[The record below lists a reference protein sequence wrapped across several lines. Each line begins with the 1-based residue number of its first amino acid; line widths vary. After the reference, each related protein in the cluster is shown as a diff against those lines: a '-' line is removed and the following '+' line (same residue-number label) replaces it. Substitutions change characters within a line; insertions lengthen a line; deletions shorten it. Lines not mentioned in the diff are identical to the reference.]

1 MSAGITQLVCLGAQ
15 DEWISSEPE
24 MSHFSA
30 TYQRHTPFAQSVE
43 KQYIQGAVRSNSYSS
58 ITLGKN
64 GDMLGYTFFTVDDG
78 TQTLEISDWTQ
89 LIKSVDLVVGGQV
102 IDSQSSLF
110 SQNVALDML
119 AKNTTKSAL
128 GPGGR
133 TSWFYPLRFFFCE
146 ALESALPVCALGY
159 QDVELRIRWGP
170 LAGNYTWEC
179 HSNYYFLG
187 ELERKQ
193 IAEQTINMLI
203 YQIQESEASHELTQE
218 LTFNHPVKFIASANA
233 VTDTTLTTASNRI
246 KLSVNGVDLSAFK
259 WARPHF
265 LDISAYYHTLSVTSP
280 DVFMHSFANNT
291 ASLQPTGT
299 LNFSRV
305 SSFKIHSE
313 SQTLIDKIYAC
324 SYNIFTIQNG
334 IGALRYAN

>member
-24 MSHFSA
+24 MSHFSSS
-30 TYQRHTPFAQSVE
+30 YRRHTPFAQSVE

-64 GDMLGYTFFTVDDG
+64 GDMLGYTFLTVDDG
-78 TQTLEISDWTQ
+78 TKALEISDWTA
-89 LIKSVDLVVGGQV
+89 LIESVELVVGGQI
-102 IDSQSSLF
+102 IDRQTSQF
-110 SQNVALDML
+110 SQNIALDMF
-119 AKNTTKSAL
+119 AKNSSKSAL

-133 TSWFYPLRFFFCE
+133 ASWFYPLRFFFCE
-146 ALESALPVCALGY
+146 SVESALPVCALAY
-159 QDVELRIRWGP
+159 QEVELRIRWGA
-170 LAGNYTWEC
+170 LAGDYTWEC

-187 ELERKQ
+187 EDERKQ
-193 IAEQTINMLI
+193 IADQTINMLI
-203 YQIQESEASHELTQE
+203 YQIQECEASRELTQE
-218 LTFNHPVKFIASANA
+218 LTFNHPVKFIASANTI
-233 VTDTTLTTASNRI
+233 TDSMLTTASNRI
-246 KLSVNGVDLSAFK
+246 KLSVNGVDLSPFK

-265 LDISAYYHTLSVTSP
+265 LDVSAYYHTISVTSP
-280 DVFMHSFANNT
+280 DVFMHSFAINT
-291 ASLQPTGT
+291 ASLQPCGT

-313 SQTLIDKIYAC
+313 SRRLIDKIYAC